1 MRARACLLSLL
12 IIAVAAPLP
21 AAVAA
26 SKPPKAAKV
35 SYAMLRADVV
45 AGKARVAEIN
55 RVAHSVT
62 LVLKDGRRERAV
74 YPSHQERQLARRL
87 RAASVAI
94 VFRHATHHSH
104 PKHRLR
110 YIAAGVLVLA
120 AIGGVW
126 VVARRRAPDQGD
138 GSSVTRRAK

>member
-12 IIAVAAPLP
+12 IVAVAAPLP
-21 AAVAA
+21 VAVAA
-26 SKPPKAAKV
+26 STPKAAKV
-35 SYAMLRADVV
+35 SYAKLRSDVV

-120 AIGGVW
+120 AIGGIW
-126 VVARRRAPDQGD
+126 VVARRRAPDQRD